1 MSSVSSE
8 SHEAIDHKTSIKY
21 AGTFDVLCLG
31 LTIVIGGQVYSWN
44 PLLLSGFWESL
55 TGLLSTALMYFCL
68 VFCISEMTSA
78 LPFSGGSYGFVRVC
92 IGPFFGYVIGC
103 CEALQNVAYVVS
115 AVIPLAQMLSL
126 LLKMDHTYEPLTW
139 VFFFLT
145 ALAFNILGKNYF
157 WKFNLVIGMVSLVLI
172 VLYIASTIQYVEF
185 DKFSGVQDY
194 SFDGGDFMTY
204 LPYCAWFFMGIEGLP
219 LTCVDCAKPAKE
231 IPYAM
236 VGCMIILFFS
246 GMGVF
251 FVSLSQSPGIHEVAN
266 ATLPLNF
273 GYCHFLGISE
283 DTATWL
289 AIPAAHGTG
298 FGFMFMYGR
307 QMSSMSRSGLFPA
320 IFKLRTKFSHTPYA
334 SLAFGSLVAVLGV
347 IIIHTTD
354 PAYLEQVFLVCV
366 LSTNVMKRGH
376 KKGRKAGSV
385 GRASVFSGSSVAL
398 STSEAVATNTHKRHQ
413 IIPCKENENEEEVVI
428 EAEEFIEDMNTHLN
442 ARSCDETTPGDIESG
457 KTHEKQQQVQPAE
470 LITRTNRIMWS
481 SKMPELISN
490 NKVAPIVISHPP
502 PPIDLVGLEGVID
515 SPRSTKILVVRNNTH
530 PDSILRK
537 SFLHSLSEKVQEVFQ
552 DMKLVPLLPDDQRRP
567 YEELVIADMCG
578 KLSENNED

>member
-31 LTIVIGGQVYSWN
+31 LTIVIGGQVFSWN

-115 AVIPLAQMLSL
+115 AVIPLAQMLPL
-126 LLKMDHTYEPLTW
+126 LLKMDHTYEPLIW

-145 ALAFNILGKNYF
+145 ALAFNIIGKNYF
-157 WKFNLVIGMVSLVLI
+157 WKFNVVIGMVSLVLI
-172 VLYIASTIQYVEF
+172 VFYIASTIQYVDF
-185 DKFSGVQDY
+185 DKFSGVQDS
-194 SFDGGDFMTY
+194 SFDGGNFMTY

-236 VGCMIILFFS
+236 
-246 GMGVF
+246 
-251 FVSLSQSPGIHEVAN
+251 SPGIEEVAL
-266 ATLPLNF
+266 AAVPLNF
-273 GYCHFLGISE
+273 GYSRFLGISE

-289 AIPAAHGTG
+289 AIPAAYGTG

-307 QMSSMSRSGLFPA
+307 QMSSMARSGLFPA

-354 PAYLEQVFLVCV
+354 PASLEQVFLVCV

-376 KKGRKAGSV
+376 KKGRKAGKGGVSGGGKGGV
-385 GRASVFSGSSVAL
+385 ASVLSGSSVAP
-398 STSEAVATNTHKRHQ
+398 STSEAADTSNHKEPHQ
-413 IIPCKENENEEEVVI
+413 IIPSKDNEDEEEV
-428 EAEEFIEDMNTHLN
+428 EEEEEEFIEDMNTHLN

-470 LITRTNRIMWS
+470 LITRTNHIMWS
-481 SKMPELISN
+481 SKMPDFISN
-490 NKVAPIVISHPP
+490 NKVAPIIISHPP
-502 PPIDLVGLEGVID
+502 PPNDLVGLEGVID
-515 SPRSTKILVVRNNTH
+515 SPRASQMLVVRNNTH

-552 DMKLVPLLPDDQRRP
+552 DMKLVPLLPDDRRRP
-567 YEELVIADMCG
+567 YEELVIAEMCG
-578 KLSENNED
+578 KLSEINEQ

>member
-31 LTIVIGGQVYSWN
+31 LTIVIGGQVFSWN

-219 LTCVDCAKPAKE
+219 LTCVDCNKPAKE

-236 VGCMIILFFS
+236 VGCMIILFFT

-251 FVSLSQSPGIHEVAN
+251 FVSLAQSPGIEEVALS
-266 ATLPLNF
+266 AVPLNF
-273 GYCHFLGISE
+273 GYSRFLGISE

-289 AIPAAHGTG
+289 AIPAAYGTG

-307 QMSSMSRSGLFPA
+307 QMSSMARSGLFPA

-334 SLAFGSLVAVLGV
+334 SLAFGSFVAVVGV

-354 PAYLEQVFLVCV
+354 PT
-366 LSTNVMKRGH
+366 SNVMKRGH
-376 KKGRKAGSV
+376 KKGRKAGKGGVSGGGKGGV
-385 GRASVFSGSSVAL
+385 ASVLSGSSVAP
-398 STSEAVATNTHKRHQ
+398 STFEPADTSNHKEPHQ
-413 IIPCKENENEEEVVI
+413 IIPYKENENEEEVVI
-428 EAEEFIEDMNTHLN
+428 EAEEFIEDLNTHLN

-457 KTHEKQQQVQPAE
+457 KTHEKQLQVQPAE
-470 LITRTNRIMWS
+470 LITRTNHIMWS
-481 SKMPELISN
+481 SKMPDFISN
-490 NKVAPIVISHPP
+490 NKVAPIVIFHPP
-502 PPIDLVGLEGVID
+502 PPNDLVGLEGVID
-515 SPRSTKILVVRNNTH
+515 SPRSTKVLVVRKNTH
-530 PDSILRK
+530 PDSTLRK

-567 YEELVIADMCG
+567 YEEMVIADMCG
-578 KLSENNED
+578 KLSENNNNE